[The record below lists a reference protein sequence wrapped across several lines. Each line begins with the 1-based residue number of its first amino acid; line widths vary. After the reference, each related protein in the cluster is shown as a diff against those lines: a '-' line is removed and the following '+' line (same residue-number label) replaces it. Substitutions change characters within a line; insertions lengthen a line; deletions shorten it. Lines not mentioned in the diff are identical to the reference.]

1 MAMKNN
7 IIKIKSLPVVF
18 TAVILSLTTCDE
30 YFEVEPVSSFEPENV
45 FTNVEY
51 TKQTII
57 GIYQLMTRDESYS
70 KRISMYY
77 GVDTDIGMC
86 SGDDLDNGRRNIARY
101 TCSPG
106 NDEIEKPWSN
116 LYKGIERANICIA
129 NIPASSLY
137 TGGTEDEQFE
147 LKRCYGEAL
156 TLRALFYYELIRNWG
171 DVPFT
176 LLPAQAGDDFN
187 LPKTDRDTIYE
198 QIIND
203 LLLAGT
209 LVPWRS
215 EVSLNERIT
224 KGAVKGLL
232 ARIALARAGYSLR
245 RTGGMQRGSNPEKY
259 YQIARDQCREI
270 MQSGEH
276 SLNPDYED
284 VFRKHCE
291 FILDDEYGE
300 SMWEVAM
307 GLGTSGEAGY
317 YIGSKSGDDS
327 RYGRGNPGLLA
338 VPTYYLS
345 FDSLDKRRDVT
356 IAIYEIDDDNVRL
369 LRSFTD
375 INLAKWRREWMNP
388 LVDGT
393 AKYLGINWVLLR
405 YSDVLLMF
413 AEAEN
418 ELNGSPTQEAIDAL
432 TQVRERA
439 FSPDEDKM
447 PAIPTDYQG
456 FFDALVQER
465 AWEFGGECIRKFDL
479 IRWNLLG
486 TKIEEVKDNLNK
498 LYNGEPPYENV
509 PRVLVWRNDGEDL
522 EILNLT
528 TPMDSAQIA
537 DRDIEHW
544 SETTDWA
551 DNILEEYVDLI
562 AKFFVPNSREL
573 LPIHNKIIDA
583 NNRLQNDY
591 GY

>member
-137 TGGTEDEQFE
+137 KGGTEDEQFE

-307 GLGTSGEAGY
+307 GLGTSGEVGY